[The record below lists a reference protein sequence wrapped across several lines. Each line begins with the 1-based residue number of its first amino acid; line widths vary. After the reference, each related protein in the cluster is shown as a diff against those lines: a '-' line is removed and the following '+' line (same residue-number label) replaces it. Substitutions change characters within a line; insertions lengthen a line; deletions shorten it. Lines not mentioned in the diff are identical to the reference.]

1 MKNEAVLEPLDYTES
16 SGNVFADLDLPDA
29 DELLAKS
36 ELVHQITG
44 LIRGRKLTQKEA
56 AAVLGT
62 TQPIVSD
69 LVRRRLDRFSLE
81 RLFAF
86 LNRLDRDVQIIV
98 RPKPHSRSAASVSV
112 HSQPRA
118 LAAPRREAMVPQT

>member
-1 MKNEAVLEPLDYTES
+1 MKKEAVSDTPFEFTES
-16 SGNVFADLDLPDA
+16 SGNVFADLDLADA

-44 LIRGRKLTQKEA
+44 LIRRRRLTQKDA

-86 LNRLDRDVQIIV
+86 LNRLDRDVQIII
-98 RPKPHSRSAASVSV
+98 RPKPRSRSAAGVIV
-112 HSQPRA
+112 HTQSRA
-118 LAAPRREAMVPQT
+118 LASPRDEAA

>member
-1 MKNEAVLEPLDYTES
+1 MKKEAVPESPPEFTVS
-16 SGNVFADLDLPDA
+16 SGNVFADLGLPDA

-44 LIRGRKLTQKEA
+44 LIGSRKLTQKAA

-69 LVRRRLDRFSLE
+69 LIRRRLDRFSLE
-81 RLFAF
+81 RLFGF
-86 LNRLDRDVQIIV
+86 LNRLDRDVQIII
-98 RPKPHSRSAASVSV
+98 RPKPRSRSAAAVIV
-112 HSQPRA
+112 HAQSRA
-118 LAAPRREAMVPQT
+118 LASPRGEAA

>member
-1 MKNEAVLEPLDYTES
+1 MKKEAVAESPPAFTES

-29 DELLAKS
+29 DELLARS

-44 LIRGRKLTQKEA
+44 LIRRRRLTQKA
-56 AAVLGT
+56 AAALLGT

-69 LVRRRLDRFSLE
+69 LIRRRLDRFSLE

-86 LNRLDRDVQIIV
+86 LNRLDCDVQIII
-98 RPKPHSRSAASVSV
+98 RPKPRSRGAGAVIV
-112 HSQPRA
+112 HTQSRA
-118 LAAPRREAMVPQT
+118 LATPRDEAA

>member
-1 MKNEAVLEPLDYTES
+1 MKQDAAPETALQYTES

-44 LIRGRKLTQKEA
+44 LIRRRRLTQKDA
-56 AAVLGT
+56 AKVLGT

-86 LNRLDRDVQIIV
+86 LNRLDRDVQIII
-98 RPKPHSRSAASVSV
+98 RPKPRSRDAGAVIV
-112 HSQPRA
+112 HSQSRA
-118 LAAPRREAMVPQT
+118 LVSPRGEAA

>member
-1 MKNEAVLEPLDYTES
+1 MTEHAVPERALEYTES

-44 LIRGRKLTQKEA
+44 IIQRRGLTQKQ
-56 AAVLGT
+56 AAVVLDT

-69 LVRRRLDRFSLE
+69 LVRRRLDRFSME

-98 RPKPHSRSAASVSV
+98 RPKPRSRSAAGLIV
-112 HSQPRA
+112 QAEARA
-118 LAAPRREAMVPQT
+118 LPARRGHAA

>member
-1 MKNEAVLEPLDYTES
+1 MTKKEAGPEASIRFTES
-16 SGNVFADLDLPDA
+16 SGNVFADLGLPDA

-44 LIRGRKLTQKEA
+44 LIRRRKLTQKEA
-56 AAVLGT
+56 AAVLDT

-86 LNRLDRDVQIIV
+86 LNRLDRDVQIII
-98 RPKPHSRSAASVSV
+98 RPKPRSRSAAGVIV
-112 HSQPRA
+112 HAQSRA
-118 LAAPRREAMVPQT
+118 LPASRGQAA

>member
-1 MKNEAVLEPLDYTES
+1 MKREAVPDTPIEFTES

-44 LIRGRKLTQKEA
+44 LIRRRRLTQKA
-56 AAVLGT
+56 AAALLGT

-69 LVRRRLDRFSLE
+69 LIRRRLDRFSLE

-86 LNRLDRDVQIIV
+86 LNRLDRDVQIII
-98 RPKPHSRSAASVSV
+98 RPKPRSRSAAAVIV
-112 HSQPRA
+112 HAQPRA
-118 LAAPRREAMVPQT
+118 LASPRGNAL

>member
-1 MKNEAVLEPLDYTES
+1 MKDESVSERPLEYTES
-16 SGNVFADLDLPDA
+16 SGNVFADLDLPDP

-44 LIRGRKLTQKEA
+44 LIRRRRLTQKDA
-56 AAVLGT
+56 AVVLGT

-86 LNRLDRDVQIIV
+86 LNRLDRDVQIII
-98 RPKPHSRSAASVSV
+98 RPKPRSRSAAGVMVQARSRAVST
-112 HSQPRA
+112 PRGG
-118 LAAPRREAMVPQT
+118 

>member
-1 MKNEAVLEPLDYTES
+1 MSEAAPESPPAFTES

-44 LIRGRKLTQKEA
+44 LIRGRRLTQKA
-56 AAVLGT
+56 AAEVLGT

-69 LVRRRLDRFSLE
+69 LIRRRLDRFSLE

-86 LNRLDRDVQIIV
+86 LNRLDRDVQIII
-98 RPKPHSRSAASVSV
+98 RPKPRSRSAAAVIV
-112 HSQPRA
+112 HAQSRA
-118 LAAPRREAMVPQT
+118 LAGPPDAAA

>member
-1 MKNEAVLEPLDYTES
+1 MKTGAVSESPPAFTES

-44 LIRGRKLTQKEA
+44 LIRSRRLTQKAA

-69 LVRRRLDRFSLE
+69 LIRRRLDRFSLE

-86 LNRLDRDVQIIV
+86 LNRLDCDVQIVI
-98 RPKPHSRSAASVSV
+98 RPKPRSRSAGAVIV
-112 HSQPRA
+112 HTQSRA
-118 LAAPRREAMVPQT
+118 LSVPRDEGA

>member
-1 MKNEAVLEPLDYTES
+1 MTKEAATEPTLQYTES

-44 LIRGRKLTQKEA
+44 LIRRRRLTQKDA
-56 AAVLGT
+56 ARVLGT

-86 LNRLDRDVQIIV
+86 LNRLDRDVQIII
-98 RPKPHSRSAASVSV
+98 RPKPRSRSAAAVIV
-112 HSQPRA
+112 HAQSRA
-118 LAAPRREAMVPQT
+118 LASPRGEAA

>member
-1 MKNEAVLEPLDYTES
+1 MSQDAVAEGPTEFTES

-44 LIRGRKLTQKEA
+44 LIRRRRLTQKA
-56 AAVLGT
+56 AAALLGT

-69 LVRRRLDRFSLE
+69 LIRRRLDRFSLE

-98 RPKPHSRSAASVSV
+98 RPKPRSRNAGAVIV
-112 HSQPRA
+112 HAQSRA
-118 LAAPRREAMVPQT
+118 LGSPRGKAA

>member
-1 MKNEAVLEPLDYTES
+1 MKNIAQPESPIQFTES

-36 ELVHQITG
+36 ELVHQITE
-44 LIRGRKLTQKEA
+44 LIRRRRLTQKAA

-69 LVRRRLDRFSLE
+69 LIRRRLDRFSLE

-86 LNRLDRDVQIIV
+86 LNRLDRDVQIII
-98 RPKPHSRSAASVSV
+98 RPKSRSRSAGAVIV
-112 HSQPRA
+112 HAQSRA
-118 LAAPRREAMVPQT
+118 LASPRGEAA